1 MDVVWQD
8 SGASFLD
15 SAGTD
20 PSSFASFA
28 SDGTLWTSS
37 GDSPLFSGQ
46 PVLWESGADAPADS
60 PISGLTADSAGG
72 TDPSPLLV
80 GSWTADVGSA
90 FAGAT
95 SALDGGLLW
104 TAAGSDTSNSL
115 VSNGGVGLG
124 ALDLG
129 ASSGASLWQHF
140 VDQFAGGFGIGPT
153 DVPQLLWTG
162 TGSQPSIAVP
172 VPVAAQSLPLA
183 ASDSSPL
190 ATVGNLAPA
199 PFLWTPSLGATGLTP
214 SPSLMTGAGA
224 VGSSSSNLPLAGAGS
239 HA

>member
-60 PISGLTADSAGG
+60 PISGLAADSAGG
-72 TDPSPLLV
+72 TDASPLLA
-80 GSWTADVGSA
+80 GHWIADGGSA
-90 FAGAT
+90 FAGA
-95 SALDGGLLW
+95 SVALDGSLLW
-104 TAAGSDTSNSL
+104 AGASSDTSSSL
-115 VSNGGVGLG
+115 ASNGGVGLG

-129 ASSGASLWQHF
+129 ASSGASLWQQF
-140 VDQFAGGFGIGPT
+140 VDTFAGGSATGLA

-162 TGSQPSIAVP
+162 SGTQPSITVP

-183 ASDSSPL
+183 ASDSVQL

-199 PFLWTPSLGATGLTP
+199 PFLFTPSLGATGLTP
-214 SPSLMTGAGA
+214 SPSLMTGA